1 MTGYKQRKKV
11 KKNGLED
18 FLPAD
23 FRGLARMKSKRLG
36 ALARTALCNL
46 NFSPTMTF

>member
-36 ALARTALCNL
+36 IFCPRIFAD
-46 NFSPTMTF
+46 